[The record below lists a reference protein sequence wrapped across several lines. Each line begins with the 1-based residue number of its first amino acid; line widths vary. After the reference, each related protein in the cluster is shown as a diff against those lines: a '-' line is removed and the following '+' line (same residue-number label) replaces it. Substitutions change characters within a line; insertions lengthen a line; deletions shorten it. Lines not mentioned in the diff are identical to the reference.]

1 MATENIY
8 GYTGNLKLPSQSI
21 VESPQVQQTNNFGYT
36 GKLKLPGVSSME
48 EPSTLDKFKYGVAQ
62 ETMLLGDLYRLSIA
76 GINAIGPTTFEQ
88 EREKIE
94 EARRQKI
101 LEQFPWAKGGQYDND
116 SAVWGG
122 RTATMLA
129 DPVYLLMPWGRAA
142 QAGKLIGKGGAA
154 LAGLGAGVGAT
165 DVSVREFART
175 GEVTP
180 TNIAIGAGAGA
191 VLSPA
196 AMGVQK
202 IAGAGLNKIFPNL
215 FKSENTRKAI
225 NETLDNSFQN
235 KYNLNASQLANV
247 KNISQNK
254 SVVSAH
260 QKIAENDSLY
270 QNFILPQQ
278 RLLDAIKNISTDL
291 SKGFGQ
297 PLTKQMVK
305 EIVSE
310 IPNGANIKFKALG
323 NKTIVTASKAQ
334 LNKASNE
341 VKKEIRSNISKFLKD
356 EARANSNL
364 QIEIVKQMH
373 KNGGLTSAV
382 ARALAV
388 NFTKPALG
396 AGGGAVFGTLF
407 TDSDEGFYN
416 FVAGGAA
423 VGLTH
428 RVLMRGGIKGIPKP
442 QQLGFAKILKG
453 EYWTNLDRKLRILT
467 STTQQSKLT
476 ARGPVT
482 DEFSNTLFARP
493 YDTVRLDWLGRVP
506 KNADESIGLIG
517 SGNSIEE
524 LADRRFAQ
532 FVRQAYEDVVGGSDS
547 NLQIQALNIVR
558 GDKASKYSQEAQD
571 LAGRVKGYLDEF
583 KEYYRGVGFKEK
595 EILDNYFPR
604 KFDFKKIMSSD
615 EETEKFMDTVT
626 TVFQNMTKN
635 ASKDNPIVI
644 GYKKDGSPKFIK
656 TKLSKAKAR
665 EAANTYFD
673 SIKQAYDN
681 PIVDYAS
688 KTTKGGAV
696 AGQLNTY
703 NMQLPISDHIKF
715 QRILKG
721 SFDDVEKLLT
731 PYLVNDIGD
740 VLADLARTSV
750 KSVEFARRFGTDGKG
765 LRTFLDRLR
774 TQYKDEGFVE
784 TKGYFSPDHK
794 ADVDAIKNAIN
805 SYFGRYGKQGGP
817 TARHIGA
824 VLSTLANFNMM
835 DKVTIANLGDLI
847 QPFQN
852 SRFFLSAL
860 QGMGQN
866 VSKQMAVKHTQIA
879 QAANRN
885 AYFTADG
892 ASSPFTLSN
901 RQPGNFMSILG
912 KSNDAFFKLI
922 GLEALTN
929 LARRYA
935 YNVGA
940 VDSHKTAQ
948 RFVSKFKGRT
958 LNVNN
963 IKDNS
968 LLADVNH
975 LIKTGVISVDNN
987 NNVRNLSDVIAF
999 GRAKNLDA
1007 AMNTQ
1012 SSRTI
1017 IDRVGNKA
1025 ANRDAIIPQVGNR
1038 LLFTQHR
1045 DPMIRMLGQF
1055 SSWAMAK
1062 SAQTNAMIGR
1072 IENAELRTAIGMLGA
1087 LAIFGGVQ
1095 DIRDFVKTGE
1105 LKTIQELEKE
1115 PDKWLA
1121 FAGNMSGNLGWL
1133 PTTVVNQLAGYGSS
1147 RPVEFFPAMSIASNI
1162 ADGFAGTV
1170 GGILNKE
1177 PYDRAVRNFY
1187 EVLPAPTVRA
1197 ILDRAGVPF
1206 TVYKKGYNVDRV
1218 IRENPFRIKTLN
1230 NLFSKG
1236 GAVSQARKLFNK
1248 GDVVQQTVEPS
1259 NYQYDLKVEPDRDV
1273 YDKEE
1278 LNTLINEG
1286 PKIVPKKKPVL
1297 NTVSA
1302 NQVYNY
1308 LINEKG
1314 LDKNKS
1320 LGILA
1325 NIYAE
1330 SNFKMDAE
1338 EVGGGGGIGLF
1349 QHTYSTRKKG
1359 LLETV
1364 PDYKTN
1370 WKGQIDY
1377 ALSENEAKGYLNT
1390 DFKTAEDAAQY
1401 FMVNNLRPAEFIER
1415 NGEKI
1420 NLREERTNKHNEYL
1434 KSFKEKLNFNIGGLA
1449 RAVGTTIQ
1457 RGLTQVTNT
1466 AKSYEKVNKI
1476 FDDFNVLTVHDFGSG
1491 LGVGSKKFTNKK
1503 VTSHEPFADLKKI
1516 EKVKGRKPDYIDV
1529 KDMIMG
1535 EGVKSKDGVINH
1547 MVLNVIE
1554 DKAER
1559 DIVVKQIANL
1569 LNDKGI
1575 GVITT
1580 RTAQDVASASTKK
1593 PYLDGFLI
1601 KKGKE
1606 FTFQKGFSQSEL
1618 RNYISEVL
1626 GDLFDVLDVP
1636 KKYNLGGSGVI
1647 ITRKDKLNFRY
1658 GGYAAMRRAMTS
1670 NRAYSGSSGSTN
1682 RERYIASS
1690 NQSKPKTIVSSGG
1703 STNRERYIA
1712 SQSGGGG
1719 NNRGNQSN
1727 TNTSSSS
1734 TTTTTT
1740 TNTGPVDSG
1749 GGSSTEEKTKDKVK
1763 RLLKK
1768 TKNKIERFTTENA
1781 DILPGGE
1788 TYEKAVDIAYGGLK
1802 FGKNFEI
1809 GENADASIYGKTGGV
1824 LIGDTVTRI
1833 DTSVPGYPQ
1842 FKTYPTEVP
1851 DIKTSNILDDSSV
1864 GAAASVDTKYG
1875 FFTGGVDTKE
1885 GVTLGYD
1892 VSGGTKF
1899 FEPSILGQT
1908 MTVGVTPYAE
1918 ATFKPMDK
1926 ADNFDAQIG
1935 ATVTTPIGS
1944 ADVFLTDEGEFGI
1957 GKSFR
1962 YKTGGL
1968 LDKKRG

>member
-8 GYTGNLKLPSQSI
+8 GYTGNFKLPSQSI
-21 VESPQVQQTNNFGYT
+21 VEPPQVQQTNNFGYT

-62 ETMLLGDLYRLSIA
+62 ETMLLGDLYRLSLA

-94 EARRQKI
+94 EERRKKI
-101 LEQFPWAKGGQYDND
+101 LDQFSWAKSGKYDND
-116 SAVWGG
+116 AAVWGG

-165 DVSVREFART
+165 DISVREFART

-235 KYNLNASQLANV
+235 KYNLNASQLTNV

-323 NKTIVTASKAQ
+323 NKTIVTASQGQ

-356 EARANSNL
+356 ESKANSNL

-423 VGLTH
+423 VGMTH
-428 RVLMRGGIKGIPKP
+428 RVLMRGGIRGIPKP

-524 LADRRFAQ
+524 MADRRFAQ
-532 FVRQAYEDVVGGSDS
+532 FVRQAYEDVVGSADT
-547 NLQIQALNIVR
+547 NLQRQALNIVR
-558 GDKASKYSQEAQD
+558 GDKAASYSQEAQA

-583 KEYYRGVGFKEK
+583 KDYYRAVGFKEK

-703 NMQLPISDHIKF
+703 NMQLPISDHIKY

-794 ADVDAIKNAIN
+794 ADVDSIKNAIN

-852 SRFFLSAL
+852 SRFFSSAL

-866 VSKQMAVKHTQIA
+866 VSKQMAQKHTQVA

-940 VDSHKTAQ
+940 IDSHKTAQ
-948 RFVSKFKGRT
+948 RFVNKFQGRT

-975 LIKTGVISVDNN
+975 LIKTGVISVDSNS
-987 NNVRNLSDVIAF
+987 NVRNLSDVIAF
-999 GRAKNLDA
+999 GRAKNLDT
-1007 AMNTQ
+1007 AMNNQ
-1012 SSRTI
+1012 SSRSI

-1072 IENAELRTAIGMLGA
+1072 IENAELRTAIGMLGS

-1095 DIRDFVKTGE
+1095 DIRDFVKNGE

-1115 PDKWLA
+1115 PDRWLA
-1121 FAGNMSGNLGWL
+1121 FAANMSGNLGWL
-1133 PTTVVNQLAGYGSS
+1133 PTTAVNQLAGYGSS

-1162 ADGFAGTV
+1162 ADGLAGGV
-1170 GGILNKE
+1170 SGILNKE
-1177 PYDRAVRNFY
+1177 DYDRALRNFY
-1187 EVLPAPTVRA
+1187 EILPAPTVRG
-1197 ILDRAGVPF
+1197 ILDRAGVPLA
-1206 TVYKKGYNVDRV
+1206 VYKKGYNVDKV

-1236 GAVSQARKLFNK
+1236 GTVSQARKLFSEGN
-1248 GDVVQQTVEPS
+1248 VVQQTVEPS

-1273 YDKEE
+1273 YDKKE

-1308 LINEKG
+1308 LINEKK

-1320 LGILA
+1320 LGIVA
-1325 NIYAE
+1325 NIYGE
-1330 SNFKMDAE
+1330 SNFKMDADQA
-1338 EVGGGGGIGLF
+1338 GDGSQGIGLF
-1349 QHTYSTRKKG
+1349 QHTFSTRKEG
-1359 LLETV
+1359 LLKAV

-1377 ALSENEAKGYLNT
+1377 ALSENEAKRYLNT
-1390 DFKTAEDAAQY
+1390 DFETAEEAAQH
-1401 FMVNNLRPAEFIER
+1401 FMDYNLQPAEK
-1415 NGEKI
+1415 N
-1420 NLREERTNKHNEYL
+1420 REGRTKKHNEYL
-1434 KSFKEKLNFNIGGLA
+1434 KSF
-1449 RAVGTTIQ
+1449 
-1457 RGLTQVTNT
+1457 
-1466 AKSYEKVNKI
+1466 
-1476 FDDFNVLTVHDFGSG
+1476 
-1491 LGVGSKKFTNKK
+1491 
-1503 VTSHEPFADLKKI
+1503 TS
-1516 EKVKGRKPDYIDV
+1516 
-1529 KDMIMG
+1529 
-1535 EGVKSKDGVINH
+1535 
-1547 MVLNVIE
+1547 
-1554 DKAER
+1554 
-1559 DIVVKQIANL
+1559 
-1569 LNDKGI
+1569 
-1575 GVITT
+1575 
-1580 RTAQDVASASTKK
+1580 
-1593 PYLDGFLI
+1593 
-1601 KKGKE
+1601 
-1606 FTFQKGFSQSEL
+1606 
-1618 RNYISEVL
+1618 
-1626 GDLFDVLDVP
+1626 
-1636 KKYNLGGSGVI
+1636 
-1647 ITRKDKLNFRY
+1647 KLNFRY

-1670 NRAYSGSSGSTN
+1670 NRAYTGTGGSTN

-1690 NQSKPKTIVSSGG
+1690 NQSKPKTIISDSG

-1712 SQSGGGG
+1712 SQSGGSG
-1719 NNRGNQSN
+1719 NTNNNNNNNNNNNQS
-1727 TNTSSSS
+1727 S
-1734 TTTTTT
+1734 TTTT
-1740 TNTGPVDSG
+1740 TNTGPVGSG
-1749 GGSSTEEKTKDKVK
+1749 GGSSTDKKDKDKVK
-1763 RLLKK
+1763 KLLSK
-1768 TKNKIERFTTENA
+1768 TGKTINRFVAENTNL
-1781 DILPGGE
+1781 LPE
-1788 TYEKAVDIAYGGLK
+1788 NYEEAMSLAYGGARAGV
-1802 FGKNFEI
+1802 GKVFDLGN
-1809 GENADASIYGKTGGV
+1809 NIYAGANITAKTGGI
-1824 LIGDTVTRI
+1824 LKGDTTILADPITGQTTTV
-1833 DTSVPGYPQ
+1833 
-1842 FKTYPTEVP
+1842 PTEVP
-1851 DIKTSNILDDSSV
+1851 DVDKSNVLDKSSIGV
-1864 GAAASVDTKYG
+1864 TGAIGGEYG
-1875 FFTGGVDTKE
+1875 FGTASFDTKE

-1892 VSGGTKF
+1892 YTGDTKMF
-1899 FEPSILGQT
+1899 TPSILGNNIPI
-1908 MTVGVTPYAE
+1908 GITPNVE
-1918 ATFKPMDK
+1918 ATFKPFEDG
-1926 ADNFDAQIG
+1926 DNFDAKLG
-1935 ATVTTPIGS
+1935 ATVTTPIGG
-1944 ADVFLTDEGEFGI
+1944 ADVFVTEEGKFGI
-1957 GKSFR
+1957 GKSFNF
-1962 YKTGGL
+1962 KSGGL

>member
-1 MATENIY
+1 M
-8 GYTGNLKLPSQSI
+8 
-21 VESPQVQQTNNFGYT
+21 
-36 GKLKLPGVSSME
+36 
-48 EPSTLDKFKYGVAQ
+48 
-62 ETMLLGDLYRLSIA
+62 
-76 GINAIGPTTFEQ
+76 
-88 EREKIE
+88 
-94 EARRQKI
+94 
-101 LEQFPWAKGGQYDND
+101 
-116 SAVWGG
+116 
-122 RTATMLA
+122 
-129 DPVYLLMPWGRAA
+129 
-142 QAGKLIGKGGAA
+142 
-154 LAGLGAGVGAT
+154 
-165 DVSVREFART
+165 
-175 GEVTP
+175 
-180 TNIAIGAGAGA
+180 
-191 VLSPA
+191 
-196 AMGVQK
+196 
-202 IAGAGLNKIFPNL
+202 
-215 FKSENTRKAI
+215 
-225 NETLDNSFQN
+225 
-235 KYNLNASQLANV
+235 
-247 KNISQNK
+247 
-254 SVVSAH
+254 
-260 QKIAENDSLY
+260 
-270 QNFILPQQ
+270 
-278 RLLDAIKNISTDL
+278 
-291 SKGFGQ
+291 
-297 PLTKQMVK
+297 
-305 EIVSE
+305 
-310 IPNGANIKFKALG
+310 
-323 NKTIVTASKAQ
+323 
-334 LNKASNE
+334 
-341 VKKEIRSNISKFLKD
+341 
-356 EARANSNL
+356 
-364 QIEIVKQMH
+364 
-373 KNGGLTSAV
+373 
-382 ARALAV
+382 
-388 NFTKPALG
+388 
-396 AGGGAVFGTLF
+396 
-407 TDSDEGFYN
+407 
-416 FVAGGAA
+416 
-423 VGLTH
+423 
-428 RVLMRGGIKGIPKP
+428 
-442 QQLGFAKILKG
+442 
-453 EYWTNLDRKLRILT
+453 
-467 STTQQSKLT
+467 
-476 ARGPVT
+476 
-482 DEFSNTLFARP
+482 
-493 YDTVRLDWLGRVP
+493 
-506 KNADESIGLIG
+506 
-517 SGNSIEE
+517 
-524 LADRRFAQ
+524 ADRRFAQ

-604 KFDFKKIMSSD
+604 KFDFKKIMSSN

-635 ASKDNPIVI
+635 ASKDNPITI
-644 GYKKDGSPKFIK
+644 GYNKDGSNKVVK

-665 EAANTYFD
+665 EIANTYFD

-765 LRTFLDRLR
+765 LRTFLERLR

-794 ADVDAIKNAIN
+794 ADVDAIKNAVN

-866 VSKQMAVKHTQIA
+866 VSKQMAIKHTQVA

-987 NNVRNLSDVIAF
+987 SNVRNLSDVIAF

-1072 IENAELRTAIGMLGA
+1072 IENAELRTAIGMLGS

-1095 DIRDFVKTGE
+1095 DLRDFVKTGE
-1105 LKTIQELEKE
+1105 IKTVEELEQD

-1121 FAGNMSGNLGWL
+1121 FAANMSGNLGWL

-1162 ADGFAGTV
+1162 ADAFAGAV
-1170 GGILNKE
+1170 GASLNKE

-1187 EVLPAPTVRA
+1187 EVLPAPTVRG

-1236 GAVSQARKLFNK
+1236 GFVNQLRKLFSK
-1248 GDVVQQTVEPS
+1248 GDVVQQTLEPTE
-1259 NYQYDLKVEPDRDV
+1259 YQYDLKQEPETENV
-1273 YDKEE
+1273 YDKKE
-1278 LNTLINEG
+1278 LNTLVTEG
-1286 PKIVPKKKPVL
+1286 PKIVPKKKPV
-1297 NTVSA
+1297 NTFQQDLKKSESS
-1302 NQVYNY
+1302 NNY
-1308 LINEKG
+1308 GTVNTEG
-1314 LDKNKS
+1314 YM
-1320 LGILA
+1320 GA
-1325 NIYAE
+1325 YQ
-1330 SNFKMDAE
+1330 FGDAR
-1338 EVGGGGGIGLF
+1338 L
-1349 QHTYSTRKKG
+1349 Q
-1359 LLETV
+1359 
-1364 PDYKTN
+1364 
-1370 WKGQIDY
+1370 
-1377 ALSENEAKGYLNT
+1377 
-1390 DFKTAEDAAQY
+1390 DFKKATGEQFDNKT
-1401 FMVNNLRPAEFIER
+1401 FLNNKELQDKVFAWHTNDIQSFIKENKLDGYIGKEINGVPVTLNGLIAVAHLGGKEGLKKFVTT
-1415 NGEKI
+1415 NGEYNPSDKYDTS
-1420 NLREERTNKHNEYL
+1420 LLDYL
-1434 KSFKEKLNFNIGGLA
+1434 KKFGVRKNFNVGGLA
-1449 RAVGTTIQ
+1449 RAIQ

-1476 FDDFNVLTVHDFGSG
+1476 FDDFKVKSVHDFGSG
-1491 LGVGSKKFTNKK
+1491 LGVGTKKFTNKK

-1554 DKAER
+1554 DKTER

-1569 LNDKGI
+1569 LNDKGV

-1618 RNYISEVL
+1618 KNYISEVL
-1626 GDLFDVLDVP
+1626 GDLFDVIDVP

-1647 ITRKDKLNFRY
+1647 ITRKNRQQFHS
-1658 GGYAAMRRAMTS
+1658 GGMAHTHGPKKPKTPSSWKSLFTS
-1670 NRAYSGSSGSTN
+1670 NQAYSGSSSSSSSSS
-1682 RERYIASS
+1682 SS
-1690 NQSKPKTIVSSGG
+1690 NNNNKDNKGQYLASTQGG
-1703 STNRERYIA
+1703 TNTGGTG
-1712 SQSGGGG
+1712 QSGGAVGSGINMG
-1719 NNRGNQSN
+1719 NNTTSSTIP
-1727 TNTSSSS
+1727 TNTSSTGSGDSS
-1734 TTTTTT
+1734 TKK
-1740 TNTGPVDSG
+1740 
-1749 GGSSTEEKTKDKVK
+1749 SSKDKVK
-1763 RLLKK
+1763 KLLKE
-1768 TKNKIERFTTENA
+1768 TRNKIERFATEKA

-1788 TYEKAVDIAYGGLK
+1788 KYEKAVDIAYGGLK
-1802 FGKNFEI
+1802 FGKGYSI
-1809 GENADASIYGKTGGV
+1809 GEVTGGTGYDTLDSGRFSVYGKTGGI
-1824 LIGDTVTRI
+1824 LKGDTTTTIGTFGDV
-1833 DTSVPGYPQ
+1833 
-1842 FKTYPTEVP
+1842 KTYPTEVP
-1851 DIKTSNILDDSSV
+1851 DIKPSNILDDSAV
-1864 GAAASVDTKYG
+1864 GAAAGVNTKYG
-1875 FFTGGVDTKE
+1875 FFTGSVDTNQ
-1885 GVTLGYD
+1885 GATLGYD
-1892 VSGGTKF
+1892 VAGGTKF
-1899 FEPSILGQT
+1899 FEPSILGKKT
-1908 MTVGVTPYAE
+1908 SIGVTPYAS
-1918 ATFKPMDK
+1918 ATYKPLDK
-1926 ADNFDAQIG
+1926 GDNFDAQVG

-1944 ADVFLTDEGEFGI
+1944 ADVFITDEGKI
-1957 GKSFR
+1957 NVGKSFNF
-1962 YKTGGL
+1962 KKGGL